1 MFFKCFSLFIKL
13 RILIA
18 KAILFVAE
26 FKLNKGENYHRYAER
41 EGKNLTFG
49 EKERERQKDRERQRK
64 RERKSERER
73 ERETERQ
80 RDRETDRQRER
91 ETETEIE
98 WRLLEDFGKN
108 KQYIIL

>member
-73 ERETERQ
+73 ERQ
-80 RDRETDRQRER
+80 RDRETERQTDRQTARER
-91 ETETEIE
+91 DRDRDRVEVIRGLWE
-98 WRLLEDFGKN
+98 K
-108 KQYIIL
+108 